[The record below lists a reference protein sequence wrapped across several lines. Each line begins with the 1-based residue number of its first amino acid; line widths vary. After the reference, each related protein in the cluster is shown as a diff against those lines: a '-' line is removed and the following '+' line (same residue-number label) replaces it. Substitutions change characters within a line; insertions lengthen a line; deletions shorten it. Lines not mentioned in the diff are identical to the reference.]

1 MDGIPVLTIFWQ
13 KKDLKL
19 LKRMYVM
26 PAAGGRI
33 YSKTLELQPICT
45 HQKEGK
51 RRKERGKKEE
61 KEREKGRE
69 EKEERERKEERK
81 GEEGRGEERK
91 REEKARKTEAETK
104 TKER

>member
-33 YSKTLELQPICT
+33 YSKTLELQLICT

-61 KEREKGRE
+61 RKRRRKEKEKKKERERPGIDPAPKINHFRV
-69 EKEERERKEERK
+69 R
-81 GEEGRGEERK
+81 
-91 REEKARKTEAETK
+91 
-104 TKER
+104 